1 MQLSTIFPAI
11 LAPLALLTAH
21 TIAIPLP
28 DDQQI
33 PAAVPRGIIPLPVFT
48 QSFAPPATASP
59 VLARDSAPAAAVTI
73 QTSAPTPLAV
83 ARALPNPGPE
93 NNYQV
98 DDTVF
103 DYKPTITRP
112 RPPVVPRQAAPT
124 SVSPS
129 PSDIADLVKD
139 LAGPQMALEVTFVLT
154 APDTAELAK
163 AVLTSAGDDA
173 FVPLE
178 GYELAAEAV
187 KHEIDSGALNV
198 TGLFAGA
205 PSPAHFKDMMEKA
218 GEVVSAVPVLVNGS
232 SIVGKA
238 PTVEV
243 RGLRKLVCV
252 HHGAEVD
259 CSMNGEKAH
268 NMLCRKDC

>member
-1 MQLSTIFPAI
+1 
-11 LAPLALLTAH
+11 
-21 TIAIPLP
+21 
-28 DDQQI
+28 
-33 PAAVPRGIIPLPVFT
+33 
-48 QSFAPPATASP
+48 
-59 VLARDSAPAAAVTI
+59 
-73 QTSAPTPLAV
+73 
-83 ARALPNPGPE
+83 
-93 NNYQV
+93 
-98 DDTVF
+98 
-103 DYKPTITRP
+103 
-112 RPPVVPRQAAPT
+112 
-124 SVSPS
+124 
-129 PSDIADLVKD
+129 
-139 LAGPQMALEVTFVLT
+139 MALEVTFVLT